1 MVVLDRGADTA
12 NVRILARGNF
22 SLSGRGLVG
31 SITLLGVVTLALA
44 STLAWLGYWP
54 ILLIAV
60 VQLALVAWVLIR
72 AWYAAWIVERVEID
86 ADRIRVVRMQQ
97 SGQHSWNLEAR
108 WARIWLE
115 PAAVRWYAPRLIV
128 RSKGES
134 VELGAFLSEAEK
146 RELAAH
152 LGQALAPHSAW
163 REQTVKP

>member
-1 MVVLDRGADTA
+1 MVVLDRGADPA

-31 SITLLGVVTLALA
+31 SIALLGLVTLALA
-44 STLAWLGYWP
+44 SVLAWQGYWP

-60 VQLALVAWVLIR
+60 VQLALVAWVLVR

-86 ADRIRVVRMQQ
+86 ADRTRVVRVQQ
-97 SGQHSWNLEAR
+97 SGKRTWDLDTR
-108 WARIWLE
+108 WARVWME
-115 PAAVRWYAPRLIV
+115 PAAIRWYAPRLVI
-128 RSKGES
+128 RSKNAS

-146 RELAAH
+146 SELAAH